1 MYKMEV
7 NMSNIKT
14 VLITGSSG
22 GFGLLIA
29 RTLLEKGYTVLAT
42 MRDLDNRN
50 ATPAKEL
57 HTYAKDTK
65 GTLQLLEI
73 DVTSD
78 ASVDEGIRQAV
89 EHTGHIDA
97 VVNNAGF
104 GVGGYAEGFTIDQF
118 QKIFEVNVFGV
129 QRVNRAVLPAMRKQ
143 GFGLLIHISSVIGR
157 VVIPF
162 AGPYTATKF
171 ALEGLAESYR
181 YELAGTGVDAVIVEP
196 GGFGTGFGD
205 SIVYPADEERI
216 ASYGTLAE
224 MPDQMWGNFMQML
237 ASDDAPDPQ
246 AVADAV
252 LKLIET
258 PAGQR
263 PLRTVVDPLTGGE
276 GPAVMNKTSDQVQEQ
291 MLSAF
296 GLAELL
302 SVKESG

>member
-1 MYKMEV
+1 V
-7 NMSNIKT
+7 FFIIKT
-14 VLITGSSG
+14 VLITGSSS

-50 ATPAKEL
+50 ASRAKEL
-57 HTYAKDTK
+57 QSYAEDTK
-65 GTLQLLEI
+65 GTLRLLEI
-73 DVTSD
+73 DVTSN

-89 EHTGHIDA
+89 ENTGHIDA

-104 GVGGYAEGFTIDQF
+104 GVGGYAEGFTVDQF
-118 QKIFEVNVFGV
+118 KKIFEVNVFGV
-129 QRVNRAVLPAMRKQ
+129 QRVNQAVLPAMRKQ
-143 GFGLLIHISSVIGR
+143 GYGLLVHISSVMGR

-162 AGPYTATKF
+162 AAPYTATKY

-181 YELAGTGVDAVIVEP
+181 YELSGTGVDVVIVEP
-196 GGFGTGFGD
+196 GGFGTGFAD
-205 SIVYPADEERI
+205 NILYPADEGRI
-216 ASYGTLAE
+216 ASYGELSE
-224 MPDQMWGNFMQML
+224 IPDQMWGNFIQML
-237 ASDDAPDPQ
+237 ASDDAPNPR

-276 GPAVMNKTSDQVQEQ
+276 APSVVNKTSDQVQEQ
-291 MLSAF
+291 LLSAF

-302 SVKESG
+302 SVKESD

>member
-1 MYKMEV
+1 
-7 NMSNIKT
+7 MSKIKT
-14 VLITGSSG
+14 VLITGSSS
-22 GFGLLIA
+22 GFGLLIS

-50 ATPAKEL
+50 ASRAKEL
-57 HTYAKDTK
+57 HTYAQDTK
-65 GTLQLLEI
+65 GTLHLFEI

-78 ASVDEGIRQAV
+78 ASVDAGIRQAV

-104 GVGGYAEGFTIDQF
+104 GVGGYAEGFTADQF

-143 GFGLLIHISSVIGR
+143 GYGLLIHISSVIGR

-171 ALEGLAESYR
+171 ALEGLTESYR
-181 YELAGTGVDAVIVEP
+181 YELSGTGVDVVIVEP
-196 GGFGTGFGD
+196 GGFGTGFGENM
-205 SIVYPADEERI
+205 VYPADEERI
-216 ASYGTLAE
+216 ASYGELADI
-224 MPDQMWGNFMQML
+224 PNQMWGNFIQML

-276 GPAVMNKTSDQVQEQ
+276 APSVMNKTSDQVQEQ
-291 MLSAF
+291 LLSAF

-302 SVKESG
+302 TVKEPN